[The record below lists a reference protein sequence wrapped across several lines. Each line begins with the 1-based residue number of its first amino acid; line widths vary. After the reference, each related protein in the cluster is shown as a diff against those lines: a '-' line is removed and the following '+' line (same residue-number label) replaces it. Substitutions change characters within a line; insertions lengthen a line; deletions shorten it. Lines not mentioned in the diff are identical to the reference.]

1 MENFFIIDTFL
12 LLLRD
17 CLIFL
22 IIDWL
27 GFSIVYARMYYYYFI
42 ELKRPWFILNNIV
55 STELINATRKLFIDS
70 YNSYDWL
77 QDVCRWLDLFQQ
89 DRNKNRIATK
99 NVFSCRNPLLV
110 LLLLSLFVFFSWDIM
125 SIFSTQ
131 FSLSLKEKIE
141 SFLKI
146 SSKTFMTLII
156 PYNSC

>member
-99 NVFSCRNPLLV
+99 NVFSCRNPLFV
-110 LLLLSLFVFFSWDIM
+110 LLLLSLFVFFLLRYYVHFLYA
-125 SIFSTQ
+125 IFFKPQRENWVFFEDFFKNIYDANYTV
-131 FSLSLKEKIE
+131 
-141 SFLKI
+141 
-146 SSKTFMTLII
+146 
-156 PYNSC
+156 